1 VGPQSNSRYRSGQA
15 SSFNFDTRDSRA
27 RLFTDPIRDKRD
39 NKGQAPVA
47 AYHPPDDTMV
57 SSYVPSFGVGD
68 KLPWPTTGSPGP
80 GTYETVGSVGP
91 QPLSLRKTEASCGW
105 ASSTMTREKY
115 AVQFVSRR
123 LAEFKKGSRDPG
135 QYRPP
140 VSSLG
145 KQVDHYA
152 TAPGS
157 FFGSSTAPRF
167 EGGELLTV
175 TNTSRTHSRQPKP
188 RGAPTYSA
196 YSWRVPEGIDGVP
209 YQGPY
214 VASKGPWHSR
224 SFSGRSLSAGR
235 GGERSPVPT
244 VRIPP
249 PSPSP
254 RGTPAARTG
263 LVTRRVPNTPDWLM
277 RDTATP
283 PPNLHFDEEALPT
296 ERKPRTAARVAAS
309 PAGRRRAEGGAEVP
323 TTSPAFRF
331 GTPEHRILS
340 NFVARLAAD
349 AGQ

>member
-1 VGPQSNSRYRSGQA
+1 MTITTQLP
-15 SSFNFDTRDSRA
+15 
-27 RLFTDPIRDKRD
+27 P
-39 NKGQAPVA
+39 A
-47 AYHPPDDTMV
+47 A
-57 SSYVPSFGVGD
+57 
-68 KLPWPTTGSPGP
+68 
-80 GTYETVGSVGP
+80 
-91 QPLSLRKTEASCGW
+91 
-105 ASSTMTREKY
+105 
-115 AVQFVSRR
+115 
-123 LAEFKKGSRDPG
+123 
-135 QYRPP
+135 
-140 VSSLG
+140 G

-209 YQGPY
+209 YQGEARQVCHGPMRHVSPIHGPIGCAWLPSGPY

-263 LVTRRVPNTPDWLM
+263 LVTRRVPNT
-277 RDTATP
+277 
-283 PPNLHFDEEALPT
+283 
-296 ERKPRTAARVAAS
+296 
-309 PAGRRRAEGGAEVP
+309 
-323 TTSPAFRF
+323 
-331 GTPEHRILS
+331 
-340 NFVARLAAD
+340 
-349 AGQ
+349 